1 MRQEQKEG
9 QLRENCINQVSSIEV
24 REKVR
29 GVEFVCSYN
38 QQDCCGIDYGV
49 KESGVFCLRT
59 TRWYPL
65 DDYFGLVQRGQRL

>member
-9 QLRENCINQVSSIEV
+9 QLRENCINQVSSIGV

-38 QQDCCGIDYGV
+38 QQDCCGIDYECEGKWGFLLENSMV
-49 KESGVFCLRT
+49 VS
-59 TRWYPL
+59 
-65 DDYFGLVQRGQRL
+65 FG